1 MSAKGGAMSPN
12 KTDSIP
18 TPASLRALSD
28 AALKLRLC
36 LMPRTPEEGDPH
48 AAAKLVSDALCRSE
62 HGKTFAW
69 ICESVPLDRLIG
81 KQVNPVLAEIEAVRA
96 IANEVAGYLELKQS
110 QAKERVA
117 EYRKTRTALLRV
129 IADVPLSAAC
139 RDELADMYRR
149 LGWVSALSK
158 KGDTRFQ
165 YAVYELFDY
174 FRITLNDQVSAVAL
188 APLFTALTGKEPDT
202 VVRDIRRY
210 FQAFAKT
217 TAK

>member
-1 MSAKGGAMSPN
+1 
-12 KTDSIP
+12 
-18 TPASLRALSD
+18 
-28 AALKLRLC
+28 
-36 LMPRTPEEGDPH
+36 
-48 AAAKLVSDALCRSE
+48 
-62 HGKTFAW
+62 
-69 ICESVPLDRLIG
+69 
-81 KQVNPVLAEIEAVRA
+81 
-96 IANEVAGYLELKQS
+96 
-110 QAKERVA
+110 
-117 EYRKTRTALLRV
+117 
-129 IADVPLSAAC
+129 
-139 RDELADMYRR
+139 MYRR